1 MSGLESGASYTVL
14 NGDDDPEAGHAMTT
28 RVSRARSVESVGNGD
43 LFDRIA
49 MGTSKLRNTPS
60 EHSSAG
66 AAPGGYYRPGT
77 YDLMDKTVVSIQG
90 QGYGGYTG
98 RGGDSERVVGRGGG
112 AGGDHAWTRGK
123 ARPYTA
129 TQKSLAVM
137 GGLNF
142 VYFFVQLVVAAQSRS
157 LSMLSDAF
165 HNLSD
170 VAAGE

>member
-60 EHSSAG
+60 EHSSAE
-66 AAPGGYYRPGT
+66 AAPGVYYRPGT

-98 RGGDSERVVGRGGG
+98 RG
-112 AGGDHAWTRGK
+112 
-123 ARPYTA
+123 
-129 TQKSLAVM
+129 
-137 GGLNF
+137 
-142 VYFFVQLVVAAQSRS
+142 
-157 LSMLSDAF
+157 
-165 HNLSD
+165 
-170 VAAGE
+170 

>member
-1 MSGLESGASYTVL
+1 MSGLESGTSYTVL
-14 NGDDDPEAGHAMTT
+14 NGDDDPEVGHAMTT
-28 RVSRARSVESVGNGD
+28 RVSRARSVESVGGGD

-60 EHSSAG
+60 EQSSGELAQ
-66 AAPGGYYRPGT
+66 GGYHPGA
-77 YDLMDKTVVSIQG
+77 YDLVDKTVVSIPG

-137 GGLNF
+137 GGLNL